1 MAMIPNAHMGYWQRR
16 KRAASERGRRMAA
29 ARWKR
34 DRERRQH
41 LAETEPLA
49 QCMAGR
55 VLLQRVIVIQRD
67 QTAVELCRWSD
78 TSQREWARLKRSADL

>member
-1 MAMIPNAHMGYWQRR
+1 MHGETYISQQITR
-16 KRAASERGRRMAA
+16 KRERGRRMAA

-34 DRERRQH
+34 DRERHQH

-67 QTAVELCRWSD
+67 QTAIELCRWSD
-78 TSQREWARLKRSADL
+78 TSQREWARLKRSAGL